1 MHDMQAARGDGDSLG
16 NAPRTAE
23 FTLSSHSIVKPFRSM
38 RRLMG
43 MSPEEHGRMQFIRH
57 VTNTAS
63 TLALAIG
70 FTATALAGV
79 AHAQVPSGWQAV
91 SDGSAEYTVRSDGA
105 RRDGGQGFAGAT
117 IKANVVSPQSSAM
130 LAQSVRADAY
140 RGKRLRLSGY
150 MKTIG
155 VNEGTAVLFMRVDG
169 DGVIQTSDF
178 MQNRPLM
185 LTTDWAKQEVVLDVP
200 RNAIGI
206 TFGFMLGG
214 SGQAWLDDVALEVV
228 DDNVAVTGRPGGLY
242 PDQLATAR
250 DLDRRRRD
258 QEAAY
263 RRASTI
269 PVNLALRQ
277 EGGSVIVATRQ
288 AQ

>member
-1 MHDMQAARGDGDSLG
+1 MTLRGVSRMLHIRRLTIASRALALGTAMVLTPVAAR
-16 NAPRTAE
+16 
-23 FTLSSHSIVKPFRSM
+23 
-38 RRLMG
+38 
-43 MSPEEHGRMQFIRH
+43 
-57 VTNTAS
+57 
-63 TLALAIG
+63 
-70 FTATALAGV
+70 
-79 AHAQVPSGWQAV
+79 AQVPTGWQAV
-91 SDGSAEYTVRSDGA
+91 TDGSSEYSVSADGA

-117 IKANVVSPQSSAM
+117 IKANVESPRGSAM
-130 LAQSVRADAY
+130 LAQSIRADAY
-140 RGKRLRLSGY
+140 RGKRVRLSGY

-228 DDNVAVTGRPGGLY
+228 DDNVAVTGRAGGLY
-242 PDQLATAR
+242 PDRLATAR

-263 RRASTI
+263 RRASTV

-277 EGGSVIVATRQ
+277 EGGSVIVAARQ
-288 AQ
+288 GR

>member
-1 MHDMQAARGDGDSLG
+1 MRYTQRGATTS
-16 NAPRTAE
+16 A
-23 FTLSSHSIVKPFRSM
+23 M
-38 RRLMG
+38 
-43 MSPEEHGRMQFIRH
+43 
-57 VTNTAS
+57 
-63 TLALAIG
+63 ALAIG
-70 FTATALAGV
+70 FTITTLLASTAQ
-79 AHAQVPSGWQAV
+79 AQVPSGWQAV
-91 SDGSAEYTVRSDGA
+91 TDGTGEYVVRADGA

-117 IKANVVSPQSSAM
+117 IKANVASPRGSAM

-140 RGKRLRLSGY
+140 RGKRIRLSGY

-155 VNEGTAVLFMRVDG
+155 VNEGTAVLFVRVDG
-169 DGVIQTSDF
+169 EGVVQTSDY

-185 LTTDWAKQEVVLDVP
+185 LTTDWAKQEIVVDVP
-200 RNAIGI
+200 QTAIGV

-214 SGQAWLDDVALEVV
+214 SGQTWLDDVALEIVGNAV
-228 DDNVAVTGRPGGLY
+228 EVTGRAGGLY
-242 PDQLATAR
+242 PETKVAAR

-263 RRASTI
+263 RRAAGN

-277 EGGSVIVATRQ
+277 EGGSVLVATSKQ

>member
-1 MHDMQAARGDGDSLG
+1 
-16 NAPRTAE
+16 
-23 FTLSSHSIVKPFRSM
+23 M
-38 RRLMG
+38 R
-43 MSPEEHGRMQFIRH
+43 HIRH

-70 FTATALAGV
+70 FTSAALAGA

-91 SDGSAEYTVRSDGA
+91 SDGSAEYTIRSDGA
-105 RRDGGQGFAGAT
+105 RRDGGQGFAGVT
-117 IKANVVSPQSSAM
+117 IKANVISPQSSAM

-140 RGKRLRLSGY
+140 RGKRVRLSGY

-185 LTTDWAKQEVVLDVP
+185 LTTDWAKQEVVLDIP

-228 DDNVAVTGRPGGLY
+228 DDNVAVTGRAGGLY
-242 PDQLATAR
+242 PDPLATAR
-250 DLDRRRRD
+250 DLERRRRD

-263 RRASTI
+263 RRASTV

-277 EGGSVIVATRQ
+277 EGGSVIVAARQ